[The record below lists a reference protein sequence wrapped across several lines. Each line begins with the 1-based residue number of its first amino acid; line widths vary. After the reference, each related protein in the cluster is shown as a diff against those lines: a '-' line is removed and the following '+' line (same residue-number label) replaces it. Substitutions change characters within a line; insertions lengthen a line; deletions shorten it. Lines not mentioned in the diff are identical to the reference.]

1 MSISKAIVRVKDDK
15 LISIEVY
22 SMFSKDYTVEE
33 FIESDVRNGII
44 STVMEFDTNDTPEQ
58 VVEKWGFIHE

>member
-33 FIESDVRNGII
+33 FIESDARNGII